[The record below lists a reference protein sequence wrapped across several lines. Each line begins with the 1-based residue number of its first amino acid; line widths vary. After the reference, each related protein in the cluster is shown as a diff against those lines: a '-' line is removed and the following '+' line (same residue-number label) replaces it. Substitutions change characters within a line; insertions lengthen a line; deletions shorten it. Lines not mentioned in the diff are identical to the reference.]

1 MMTQSKNQKSVSIEV
16 TVANQL
22 QAAAEICA
30 ALDFGQ
36 TRNNAEDCNEIFN
49 PKFCLPN
56 LITLK

>member
-1 MMTQSKNQKSVSIEV
+1 MMTQSNNQKSVSIEV

-36 TRNNAEDCNEIFN
+36 TRNNAEDFNEISN
-49 PKFCLPN
+49 PEFC
-56 LITLK
+56 